1 MGRDVLFDA
10 RRLLI
15 VLDDLPKALT
25 AHALAIHVDEQGR
38 LRLVGDDPGP
48 DVPYVVLKGLHR
60 TVVQGMMRSLPRL
73 LHRMKPAVRF
83 TSVTFSPMSSDTRMP
98 VAYSSSS
105 MA

>member
-60 TVVQGMMRSLPRL
+60 TVVQGDDAL
-73 LHRMKPAVRF
+73 LAPAAAADEARCHLK
-83 TSVTFSPMSSDTRMP
+83 FS
-98 VAYSSSS
+98 
-105 MA
+105 